1 MRTPP
6 KECCKA
12 NGPVKHQPGPREW
25 LCKWKQVNGNMHE
38 VNMNFKRHS
47 KRRTR
52 HVEQRQKWK
61 WRQEAEKIM
70 QKVEKESTIPE
81 REQPSYKP

>member
-1 MRTPP
+1 
-6 KECCKA
+6 
-12 NGPVKHQPGPREW
+12 
-25 LCKWKQVNGNMHE
+25 MHE